1 MIAEFITKSDLQEFK
16 RELLVEIKSFLSTS
30 EQPRKSW
37 LKSNEVR
44 NILGCSHGT
53 LQNLRI
59 NGTITPTKIGGTWY
73 YSNEQVLSLLNK
85 SA

>member
-16 RELLVEIKSFLSTS
+16 RELLVEIKSFLTSTD
-30 EQPRKSW
+30 QPGKSW

-44 NILGCSHGT
+44 KILGCSHGT

-59 NGTITPTKIGGTWY
+59 NGTLTPSKIGGTY
-73 YSNEQVLSLLNK
+73 YYKYQEVMSLLNPIT
-85 SA
+85 

>member
-16 RELLVEIKSFLSTS
+16 RELLVEIKSFLTS
-30 EQPRKSW
+30 SDQPRKSW

-44 NILGCSHGT
+44 QILGCSHGT

-85 SA
+85 SD